1 MLNTNYTKVV
11 AAVKD
16 IARDNL
22 RMGLISK
29 RQTKINTLNAKIAD
43 FNADIDAENK
53 IIAQANYD
61 LSIVDDKNPS
71 AADIKTELKD
81 SIKDANEV
89 IKSIKE
95 AIEDV
100 KKEIA
105 EQEAGIKKIES
116 GETKVSL
123 DELNALTDVLM
134 LSITKDVAVVAA
146 KDAAAAVKLAA

>member
-1 MLNTNYTKVV
+1 
-11 AAVKD
+11 
-16 IARDNL
+16 
-22 RMGLISK
+22 MGLISK

-71 AADIKTELKD
+71 AADIKTELND